1 MPESRFDRSEQ
12 QHPELDRF
20 KTSRRSIG
28 RIERGLVNH
37 YSKKFNN
44 EFDARLQSVQS
55 QEKQHPI
62 LNHYSKTKRLNFEPK
77 SNSASQMYP
86 RSSTKNIWNDLGHDL
101 DQLTKGNQHEVNLS
115 PHPSLTI
122 MVQPNK
128 IDYTERSKY
137 AIVVIKRSF
146 HVLNIFEFLSFAT
159 IHYDETD
166 PGW

>member
-1 MPESRFDRSEQ
+1 MHLR
-12 QHPELDRF
+12 
-20 KTSRRSIG
+20 
-28 RIERGLVNH
+28 
-37 YSKKFNN
+37 
-44 EFDARLQSVQS
+44 
-55 QEKQHPI
+55 
-62 LNHYSKTKRLNFEPK
+62 
-77 SNSASQMYP
+77 
-86 RSSTKNIWNDLGHDL
+86 STKKDDRNNLGHDL
-101 DQLTKGNQHEVNLS
+101 DQLTKGNQHGAKLS
-115 PHPSLTI
+115 PQPSLTI

>member
-1 MPESRFDRSEQ
+1 MIERRNLRY
-12 QHPELDRF
+12 PELNRF
-20 KTSRRSIG
+20 KSSRKSIG
-28 RIERGLVNH
+28 RTKTGLMNL
-37 YSKKFNN
+37 YSAFQMHLGSTKK
-44 EFDARLQSVQS
+44 DAR
-55 QEKQHPI
+55 KG
-62 LNHYSKTKRLNFEPK
+62 
-77 SNSASQMYP
+77 
-86 RSSTKNIWNDLGHDL
+86 LGHDL

>member
-1 MPESRFDRSEQ
+1 MQESMFERRKLRY
-12 QHPELDRF
+12 PELNRF
-20 KTSRRSIG
+20 KSSRKSIG
-28 RIERGLVNH
+28 RTKTGLMNL
-37 YSKKFNN
+37 Y
-44 EFDARLQSVQS
+44 
-55 QEKQHPI
+55 
-62 LNHYSKTKRLNFEPK
+62 
-77 SNSASQMYP
+77 SASQMHL
-86 RSSTKNIWNDLGHDL
+86 RSTKKDARKGLGHDL

-159 IHYDETD
+159 THYDETD
-166 PGW
+166 P